1 MAFKPTKQQEL
12 AINTKGNILVSAAAG
27 SGKTAVL
34 VERVI
39 KLLTDK
45 ESKVRAD
52 ELLIVTFTN
61 AAAAEMRSRIEKRI
75 NEVCLDNPND
85 PALMEQKH
93 LLGNAK
99 ICTIDSF
106 CIDLVRENFDKLDIL
121 PDFKISDNVSLDEIN
136 QNVVYRVLSRYIDS
150 GNETVS
156 QLADLVGGEY
166 DEGNL
171 AKTILDLYSTS
182 RQLPYPEVWYDG
194 LLKEYNNGV
203 FDTDCIWY
211 KYAMNIAVE
220 TVKSMQDMLAN
231 VIDIITQNITL
242 ADHYLPT
249 LTEVSYQLNGLS
261 DAANGNDW
269 DKFYNYLNSFEIL
282 GLPTAKKGTAKTP
295 DVLALKYVFDYYKD
309 KAIPKLKKFF
319 YGDLSYI
326 SAQFNRIY
334 KPMELLITLLQEFE
348 AEVYEEYK
356 RQNIFT
362 FHNIEHL
369 ALKLLCDRNENG
381 NIIPSDYAKEIT
393 EQYAE
398 VMVDEYQDTNDL
410 QDSLFYALSNCGEKL
425 FIVGDVKQSI
435 YGFRGANPNNFLD
448 KKNVYK
454 LIDNASENDPKKIIL
469 AQNFR
474 TKNSV
479 CDFINYFFEMFM
491 TDKTGKLIYDNEE
504 RLDPKAEYPKVSEI
518 PVDYA
523 IIDCKDADDKN
534 WVLEARYIGEYI
546 RKIMS
551 SGEVIRIDKEN
562 LRPAKYGDFT
572 ILMRSLTNANIIIN
586 ELTTQGIPVDISL
599 DAFAENREISTMLSL
614 LKVIDNPDLDV
625 ELLTVLLSPIF
636 AFTPNELAV
645 IRADKK
651 DGTIYSAL
659 IFAANNGNKKA
670 QTFLS
675 KIEHFR
681 TLSVTLTL
689 PELISNLLIQ
699 TEFLNII
706 TAFENGEKRKNN
718 LLMLVD
724 YAQQFISSNSNSLKR
739 FVDYIYNLSQAG
751 LKTATG
757 NSANNAVK
765 IMTIHG
771 SKGLQ
776 FPVCIIAGTASPFND
791 AESKQHTNYN
801 IDFGI
806 GFKYYDEFEKMPL
819 STISREVI
827 LDSVYKKSLEEE
839 LRLLYVAM
847 TRTQDKMLILSAFDN
862 LESAVQKY
870 KNRLAVYGGQITAS
884 HFKRTR
890 SYADWLMPAVLMHK
904 DGNALRN
911 NGDTF
916 SLSDNSSRLN
926 VTIIDGDKLLENPF
940 SATQIESNAD
950 TVIAEKI
957 LNNSKFTY
965 PYNDILSIRSKTSV
979 SSLANKAE
987 SDKFAFTQRPSFM
1000 NKGGMSATD
1009 RGTAMHKVMQYF
1021 DFAKCNNI
1029 EEEIE
1034 RLYEWQYINEY
1045 EYNSLNREALLKFF
1059 NSDIFSRIKNA
1070 EQVKREMRF
1079 LTEVP
1084 ATTIDNTL
1092 DKRFSDEKIIIQGS
1106 IDVCIIEKDGIV
1118 ILDFKT
1124 DRVDDPSALAEA
1136 YGMQL
1141 SIYALAAKK
1150 IFKLPVKQ
1158 KVIYSFNLGET
1169 IVIGD

>member
-1 MAFKPTKQQEL
+1 MAFDPTPQQDL
-12 AINTKGNILVSAAAG
+12 AIKTKGNILVSAAAG

-45 ESKVRAD
+45 ESNVKAD

-106 CIDLVRENFDKLDIL
+106 CIDLVRENFDKLDVL
-121 PDFKISDNVSLDEIN
+121 PDFKISDNVSLEEIN
-136 QNVVYRVLSRYIDS
+136 QNVVYKILSRYIDN
-150 GNETVS
+150 GDETIS

-182 RQLPYPEVWYDG
+182 RQLPYPEIWYDG
-194 LLKEYNNGV
+194 LLKEYNNGI
-203 FDTDCIWY
+203 FNSECIWY
-211 KYAMNIAVE
+211 KYAMNTAIQ

-231 VIDIITQNITL
+231 IIDFIAQNCTL

-249 LTEVSYQLNGLS
+249 LTEVAYQLDGLHGVADS
-261 DAANGNDW
+261 NDW
-269 DKFYNYLNSFEIL
+269 DKFYNYLNKFDL
-282 GLPTAKKGTAKTP
+282 KALPNAKKGTAQLP
-295 DVLALKYVFDYYKD
+295 DVLALKDVFDYYKEN
-309 KAIPKLKKFF
+309 AIPKLEKIF

-326 SAQFNRIY
+326 SSQFTRIY
-334 KPMELLITLLQEFE
+334 KPMELLITILREFE

-369 ALKLLCDRNENG
+369 ALKLLCDRDENG
-381 NIIPSDYAKEIT
+381 NIIQSDYAREIT

-435 YGFRGANPNNFLD
+435 YGFRGANPNNFLN

-454 LIDNASENDPKKIIL
+454 LIENSSANDPKKIVL

-479 CDFINYFFEMFM
+479 CDFVNYFFEMFM
-491 TDKTGKLIYDNEE
+491 TDKTGKLIYDSEE
-504 RLDPKAEYPKVSEI
+504 RLDPRAEYPETNEI
-518 PVDYA
+518 PVEYA
-523 IIDCKDADDKN
+523 VIDCKNSDDKS

-546 RKIMS
+546 RKVMA
-551 SGEVIRIDKEN
+551 SGEIIRVDKN
-562 LRPAKYGDFT
+562 TLRNARYGDFT
-572 ILMRSLTNANIIIN
+572 ILMRSLTNANIIIS
-586 ELTTQGIPVDISL
+586 ELTAQGIPVDISL

-614 LKVIDNPDLDV
+614 LKVIDNPDSDV

-636 AFTPNELAV
+636 AFTPDELAV
-645 IRADKK
+645 MRANKK
-651 DGTIYSAL
+651 EGTLYSAL
-659 IFAANNGNKKA
+659 IYASNNGCKKS
-670 QTFLS
+670 QDFLS
-675 KIEHFR
+675 KIERFR

-718 LLMLVD
+718 LLMLVE
-724 YAQQFISSNSNSLKR
+724 YAQQFVTSNSNSLKR
-739 FVDYIYNLSQAG
+739 FVDYIYNLSNAG

-776 FPVCIIAGTASPFND
+776 FPVCIIAGTASSFND

-801 IDFGI
+801 IDYGI
-806 GFKYYDEFEKMPL
+806 GFKYYDEQEKMPL
-819 STISREVI
+819 STVSREVI
-827 LDSVYKKSLEEE
+827 LDSVYAKSLEEE

-847 TRTQDKMLILSAFDN
+847 TRTQDKMLIVSAFSN
-862 LESAVQKY
+862 LENAVQKY
-870 KNRLAVYGGQITAS
+870 KNRLVIYNSQITAS

-890 SYADWLMPAVLMHK
+890 SYADWLMPAVLLHK
-904 DGNALRN
+904 DGKTLRN
-911 NGDTF
+911 SGDSFTI
-916 SLSDNSSRLN
+916 SDNNSGVN
-926 VTIIDGDKLLENPF
+926 VTVIDGAELLENPF
-940 SATQIESNAD
+940 LASHIESEAD
-950 TVIAEKI
+950 TALGEKI
-957 LNNSKFTY
+957 LNNTKFIY
-965 PYNDILSIRSKTSV
+965 PYNDILNIRSKTSV
-979 SSLANKAE
+979 SALANKAE
-987 SDKFAFTQRPSFM
+987 SDKFVFTQKPSFM

-1021 DFAKCNNI
+1021 NFEKCDNI

-1034 RLYEWQYINEY
+1034 RLYEWQYISEN
-1045 EYNSLNREALLKFF
+1045 EYNSLDREALEKFF
-1059 NSDIFSRIKNA
+1059 QSDIFARIKNA
-1070 EQVKREMRF
+1070 DLVKREMRF

-1084 ATTIDNTL
+1084 ATTIDTTL
-1092 DKRFSDEKIIIQGS
+1092 DNRFSNEQIIIQGA
-1106 IDVCIIEKDGIV
+1106 IDVCFIEKDGIV

-1124 DRVDDPSALAEA
+1124 DRVDEPSALSEA

-1141 SIYALAAKK
+1141 SIYALAAEK
-1150 IFKLPVKQ
+1150 IFNLPVKE
-1158 KVIYSFNLGET
+1158 KVIYSFNLGKT
-1169 IVIGD
+1169 VKIGD